1 MKIVGLI
8 AEYNPFHNGHLYH
21 IRKAKEITGADA
33 VLVIMSGNYVQ
44 RGTPAIMPKHLR
56 AQVALESGVAA
67 VFELPVCYATG
78 SAEYFA
84 TGAVSLLNHLGCVDA
99 LCFGS
104 ECGDYALLERI
115 AGILTEEPEDYTFYL
130 KEALRKGLSFPRARQ
145 QALSSYLKDENVD
158 QVLDEPNNILGIE
171 YIKALYQ
178 TGSLIKGYTI
188 QRKESGYHDRDL
200 SGNYS
205 SASAIRRLLAQAG
218 SSIHLRSD
226 SIYDEPPLSDV
237 LTRLEDQAPSACI
250 DLLRDTHLIRYPVYA
265 NDFSLLLKYR
275 LMNETSDSLMKYLD
289 ITEDLANRI
298 MKHIDDL
305 ISYEQFCDLLKSRDL
320 TYTRI
325 SRSLLH
331 ILLQIKTADMLDYQA
346 RGNCQYA
353 RLLGFRMDQSSVLT
367 ILKQTSRIPLITKL
381 TQTDSLS
388 ETGLSMLHTDIQA
401 ANLYESVLTDK
412 FKIPFFNEYR
422 QQIIRV
428 DTE

>member
-1 MKIVGLI
+1 MW
-8 AEYNPFHNGHLYH
+8 
-21 IRKAKEITGADA
+21 
-33 VLVIMSGNYVQ
+33 
-44 RGTPAIMPKHLR
+44 
-56 AQVALESGVAA
+56 
-67 VFELPVCYATG
+67 
-78 SAEYFA
+78 
-84 TGAVSLLNHLGCVDA
+84 
-99 LCFGS
+99 
-104 ECGDYALLERI
+104 
-115 AGILTEEPEDYTFYL
+115 
-130 KEALRKGLSFPRARQ
+130 
-145 QALSSYLKDENVD
+145 D

-237 LTRLEDQAPSACI
+237 LTRLEDQVPSACI

-298 MKHIDDL
+298 MNHIDDL

-388 ETGLSMLHTDIQA
+388 ETGLSMLRTDIQA

>member
-237 LTRLEDQAPSACI
+237 LTRLEDQVPSACI
-250 DLLRDTHLIRYPVYA
+250 DLLRDTHLIGYPV
-265 NDFSLLLKYR
+265 
-275 LMNETSDSLMKYLD
+275 
-289 ITEDLANRI
+289 
-298 MKHIDDL
+298 
-305 ISYEQFCDLLKSRDL
+305 
-320 TYTRI
+320 
-325 SRSLLH
+325 
-331 ILLQIKTADMLDYQA
+331 
-346 RGNCQYA
+346 
-353 RLLGFRMDQSSVLT
+353 
-367 ILKQTSRIPLITKL
+367 
-381 TQTDSLS
+381 
-388 ETGLSMLHTDIQA
+388 
-401 ANLYESVLTDK
+401 
-412 FKIPFFNEYR
+412 
-422 QQIIRV
+422 
-428 DTE
+428 

>member
-67 VFELPVCYATG
+67 VFELPVYYATG

-115 AGILTEEPEDYTFYL
+115 AGILTEEPDDYTFYL

-226 SIYDEPPLSDV
+226 SIYDEPPLYDV
-237 LTRLEDQAPSACI
+237 LTRLEDQVPSTCI

-298 MKHIDDL
+298 MNHIDDL

-388 ETGLSMLHTDIQA
+388 ETGLSMLRTDIQA

>member
-1 MKIVGLI
+1 MHYWNVSPG
-8 AEYNPFHNGHLYH
+8 F
-21 IRKAKEITGADA
+21 
-33 VLVIMSGNYVQ
+33 SQ
-44 RGTPAIMPKHLR
+44 RNR
-56 AQVALESGVAA
+56 
-67 VFELPVCYATG
+67 
-78 SAEYFA
+78 
-84 TGAVSLLNHLGCVDA
+84 
-99 LCFGS
+99 
-104 ECGDYALLERI
+104 RI
-115 AGILTEEPEDYTFYL
+115 IPSDL

-237 LTRLEDQAPSACI
+237 LTRLEDQVPSACI

-298 MKHIDDL
+298 MNHIDDL

-331 ILLQIKTADMLDYQA
+331 ILLQIKTADMLDYQT

-388 ETGLSMLHTDIQA
+388 ETGLSMLRTDIQA

>member
-84 TGAVSLLNHLGCVDA
+84 TGAVSLLNHLGCVD
-99 LCFGS
+99 
-104 ECGDYALLERI
+104 
-115 AGILTEEPEDYTFYL
+115 
-130 KEALRKGLSFPRARQ
+130 ALRKGLSFPRARQ

-237 LTRLEDQAPSACI
+237 LTRLEDQVPSACI

-275 LMNETSDSLMKYLD
+275 LTNETSDSLMKYLD

-298 MKHIDDL
+298 MNHIDDL

-331 ILLQIKTADMLDYQA
+331 ILLRIKTADMLDYQA
-346 RGNCQYA
+346 HGNCQYA

-388 ETGLSMLHTDIQA
+388 ETGLSMLRTDIQA

>member
-158 QVLDEPNNILGIE
+158 QVLDDPNNILGIE

-178 TGSLIKGYTI
+178 TGSLIKGYKI
-188 QRKESGYHDRDL
+188 QRKESGYHARDL

-237 LTRLEDQAPSACI
+237 QTRLEDQVPSACI

-298 MKHIDDL
+298 MNHIDDL

-388 ETGLSMLHTDIQA
+388 ETGLSMLRTDIQA

>member
-1 MKIVGLI
+1 M
-8 AEYNPFHNGHLYH
+8 
-21 IRKAKEITGADA
+21 
-33 VLVIMSGNYVQ
+33 
-44 RGTPAIMPKHLR
+44 
-56 AQVALESGVAA
+56 
-67 VFELPVCYATG
+67 
-78 SAEYFA
+78 
-84 TGAVSLLNHLGCVDA
+84 
-99 LCFGS
+99 
-104 ECGDYALLERI
+104 
-115 AGILTEEPEDYTFYL
+115 
-130 KEALRKGLSFPRARQ
+130 
-145 QALSSYLKDENVD
+145 D

-178 TGSLIKGYTI
+178 TRSLIKGYAI

-237 LTRLEDQAPSACI
+237 LTRLEDQVPSACI

-275 LMNETSDSLMKYLD
+275 LTNETSDSLMKYLD

-298 MKHIDDL
+298 MNHIDDL

-331 ILLQIKTADMLDYQA
+331 ILLQIKTADMLDYQT

-388 ETGLSMLHTDIQA
+388 ETGLSMLRTDIQA

>member
-130 KEALRKGLSFPRARQ
+130 KE
-145 QALSSYLKDENVD
+145 ENVD

-237 LTRLEDQAPSACI
+237 LTRLEDQVPSACI

-298 MKHIDDL
+298 MNHIDDL

-388 ETGLSMLHTDIQA
+388 ETGLSMLRTDIQA

>member
-115 AGILTEEPEDYTFYL
+115 AGILTEEPDDYTFYL

-178 TGSLIKGYTI
+178 IGSLIKGYTI

-237 LTRLEDQAPSACI
+237 LTRLEDQVPSARI

-298 MKHIDDL
+298 MNHIDDL

-388 ETGLSMLHTDIQA
+388 ETGLSMLRTDIQA